1 VAVKIRHSGC
11 AFYLTGMTHTI
22 TAIET
27 QARNS
32 QRVNIYLDGSFAF
45 GLAKM
50 TAAWLKVNQELSD
63 EKIAQLQKEDEGEAA
78 FQKALHFI
86 DYRPRSTDEV
96 RKNLI
101 KHKCPE
107 GLVEETLERLK
118 RSGLVNDDAFA
129 RAWVENRNTFRP
141 RGKAVLRMELRR
153 KGLSDDVIQSV
164 LDEQKDEEALCLAA
178 AKKQSRRLVGLEFVD
193 FRSKLAGHLGRRGF
207 SYDVISP
214 VVSQIW
220 LEIQMAD
227 SGGNSEK

>member
-1 VAVKIRHSGC
+1 MAVRKRHSGC
-11 AFYLTGMTHTI
+11 AFYLTDMTHTI

-27 QARNS
+27 QARNT

-50 TAAWLKVNQELSD
+50 TAAWLKVNQEISD

-86 DYRPRSTDEV
+86 DFRPRSTDEV
-96 RKNLI
+96 RRNLA
-101 KHKCPE
+101 KHGYQE
-107 GLVEETLERLK
+107 SLVDETLERLK

-153 KGLSDDVIQSV
+153 KGLAEETIQSV
-164 LDEQKDEEALCLAA
+164 LDEQTDEDALCLAA
-178 AKKQSRRLVGLEFVD
+178 ARKQKHRLSGLEFAD

-207 SYDVISP
+207 SYEVISP

-220 LEIQMAD
+220 QEIQMAD
-227 SGGNSEK
+227 AGGNSEK